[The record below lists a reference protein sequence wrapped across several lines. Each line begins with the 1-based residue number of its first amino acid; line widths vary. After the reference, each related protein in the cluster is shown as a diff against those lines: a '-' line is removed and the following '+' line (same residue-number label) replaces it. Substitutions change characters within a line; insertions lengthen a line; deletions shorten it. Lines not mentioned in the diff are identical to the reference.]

1 MILAFG
7 ARARAQGGVYASGVK
22 RGARGSQADVVE
34 RLLRK
39 VERKLADDADVKA
52 TVGDYIRLLQLQKE
66 LQDEEPREIEVRW
79 IDPEKLEKNPDGG
92 E

>member
-1 MILAFG
+1 M
-7 ARARAQGGVYASGVK
+7 K

-39 VERKLADDADVKA
+39 VERKLADDADLKA

-79 IDPEKLEKNPDGG
+79 IDPEKLEKDPDGG